1 MIGIYMYENK
11 LNHKKYIG
19 QSTNIER
26 RKREHLCWPSPY
38 SRFDLELKVIGEQGF
53 EFSILEECS
62 AELLDE
68 REKYWIEF
76 YNSKEEGYNLTIGGQ
91 SYRGQENPQ
100 ARLTDDE
107 VRQIIILLEE
117 HRLNN
122 GEIAKLFSVCRN
134 TIDGINRCKS
144 WCHLHNYKTNI
155 RNENLSKEENPHSAF
170 AGENNPTVKITEE
183 KAKRIIKLLEIDERS
198 LAQLSRDEN
207 ISLNILYDINRCRTW
222 KYLHKYQ
229 KNIRNE
235 YRERRGD
242 DLNED

>member
-1 MIGIYMYENK
+1 MNNG
-11 LNHKKYIG
+11 
-19 QSTNIER
+19 
-26 RKREHLCWPSPY
+26 
-38 SRFDLELKVIGEQGF
+38 
-53 EFSILEECS
+53 
-62 AELLDE
+62 
-68 REKYWIEF
+68 EF

-107 VRQIIILLEE
+107 VKQIIILLEE

-155 RNENLSKEENPHSAF
+155 RNENLNKEENPHSAF

-183 KAKRIIKLLEIDERS
+183 KAKRIIKMLESDKRS
-198 LAQLSRDEN
+198 LAQISRDEN
-207 ISLNILYDINRCRTW
+207 VSLNILYDINRCRTW